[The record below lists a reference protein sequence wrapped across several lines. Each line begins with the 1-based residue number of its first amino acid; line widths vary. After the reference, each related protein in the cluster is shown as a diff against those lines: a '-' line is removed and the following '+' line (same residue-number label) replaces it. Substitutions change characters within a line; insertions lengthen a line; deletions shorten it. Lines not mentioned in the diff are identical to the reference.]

1 MVQVD
6 LLGGI
11 GEIGGNKFLVED
23 SDSRIL
29 LDFGMSLGTRGQFFS
44 EPFLSPRD
52 RQGMVT
58 LGILP
63 DIHGLYR
70 DEESPPIDAVVLSHA
85 HIDHSMCIS
94 LLNRR
99 IPVYCGETTRVILET
114 LSEIRQAN
122 FENNLEGIS
131 FNTFRTGDK
140 IAFGSLTVE
149 PVHVDHSVPGA
160 YGFIIHTSQGS
171 IAYSGDFRAH
181 GPRADMTE
189 DFARRAGEAK
199 PALFLCEGTNLVR
212 GDLRTEEEV
221 LQKADHVVKKTKG
234 LVLAN
239 FSTADLDRL
248 KTFYEVARR
257 NNRLLAVS
265 LRQAF
270 LLRALLKDRNL
281 KIPDVTSDPNIV

>member
-70 DEESPPIDAVVLSHA
+70 DEDTPPIEAVDLSPA

-94 LLNRR
+94 LLNRK
-99 IPVYCGETTRVILET
+99 IPVYCGETTLAILLT
-114 LSEIRQAN
+114 LSEMRQKG
-122 FENNLEGIS
+122 FENDLDGLD
-131 FNTFRTGDK
+131 FRTFRTGDK
-140 IAFGSLTVE
+140 ISL
-149 PVHVDHSVPGA
+149 G
-160 YGFIIHTSQGS
+160 
-171 IAYSGDFRAH
+171 
-181 GPRADMTE
+181 
-189 DFARRAGEAK
+189 
-199 PALFLCEGTNLVR
+199 
-212 GDLRTEEEV
+212 
-221 LQKADHVVKKTKG
+221 
-234 LVLAN
+234 
-239 FSTADLDRL
+239 
-248 KTFYEVARR
+248 
-257 NNRLLAVS
+257 
-265 LRQAF
+265 
-270 LLRALLKDRNL
+270 
-281 KIPDVTSDPNIV
+281 NIQL